1 MKSIYI
7 HIPFCEKICS
17 YCDFCKV
24 FYNKDLIDKY
34 LTELEKEINKY
45 YKNEPIK
52 TIYIGGGTPSCLSI
66 EQLNKLFEIT
76 NKINLEKEYE
86 FTIEANINDICEEK
100 LTLFKSNN
108 INRISIGVETINEN
122 YFSFLNR
129 GTKKETVK
137 EKIKLAQKYFENI
150 NIDLMYGFPNQTKK
164 ELINDLSFITEL
176 NPSHIS
182 IYSLIIEEHT
192 KIYIDKISPLDEELE
207 AEMYYEIINYLKEN
221 GYIHYEISNFSK
233 KGYESKHNLVYWNNE
248 KYYGFGLGAS
258 GYIENIRYTNT
269 RSLKKYLE
277 GNYVFEKEIITKEID
292 MENEVIFGLRKTEG
306 ISRSKFLKKYCFDIE
321 QIFDIMDLVNKKMLK
336 IDGDN
341 IFIPENNLYISN
353 SILVN
358 FIGGS
363 KNGQNWKNKSIW
375 KRS

>member
-34 LTELEKEINKY
+34 LIELEKEINKY

>member
-137 EKIKLAQKYFENI
+137 EKIKLAQKYFKNI

-363 KNGQNWKNKSIW
+363 KNGQN
-375 KRS
+375 

>member
-17 YCDFCKV
+17 YCDFCKM
-24 FYNKDLIDKY
+24 FYKKELVDKY
-34 LTELEKEINKY
+34 LKELENEINKN
-45 YKNEPIK
+45 YKNEKIK
-52 TIYIGGGTPSCLSI
+52 TIYIGGGTPSCLSL

-76 NKINLEKEYE
+76 NKINIDKEYE

-100 LTLFKSNN
+100 LKLFKKNK
-108 INRISIGVETINEN
+108 INRISIGVETINEK

-129 GTKKETVK
+129 GTKKEIVK
-137 EKIKLAQKYFENI
+137 EKIELVKKYFKNF
-150 NIDLMYGFPNQTKK
+150 NIDLMYAFPNQK
-164 ELINDLSFITEL
+164 ESDLLEDLAFVVNLKPT
-176 NPSHIS
+176 HIS

-192 KIYIDKISPLDEELE
+192 KIYIDKTPPLDEELE
-207 AEMYYEIINYLKEN
+207 SKMYYKIIDYLKEK
-221 GYIHYEISNFSK
+221 GYNHYEISNFSK
-233 KGYESKHNLVYWNNE
+233 DGYESKHNLVYWNNE

-269 RSLKKYLE
+269 RSLNKYLE
-277 GNYVFEKEIITKEID
+277 GNYIFEKEVITKNID
-292 MENEVIFGLRKTEG
+292 MENEIIFGLRKTKG
-306 ISRSKFLKKYCFDIE
+306 ISRSVFLEKYCFDIE

-336 IDGDN
+336 IDNDN
-341 IFIPENNLYISN
+341 IFIPKENLYISN

-363 KNGQNWKNKSIW
+363 KDGQD
-375 KRS
+375 